1 MQHTEKQKQTF
12 LAGLIKRCTGFL
24 ALVSVA
30 VATMLPTQTSAQSA
44 GVANF
49 PDKPVKLVVPFP
61 AGGASDILARLVGKE
76 LSELWK
82 QTVLIE
88 NKPGA
93 AGHLGGQYVATSKP
107 DGYTMLVA
115 DLSILTMTPS
125 LMDKMTYNPAK
136 ELASVAI
143 IAYSPHILVVKNQM
157 PVKTFDE
164 FIAYAKAQKN
174 PLSIGVTLGTST
186 HLAGVVLSKSLGFD
200 YNFIGY
206 KGGAQV
212 VSDLAG
218 GQIDST
224 LNSFLATYPMVKAG
238 NFRLIAVASPKRF
251 GQIPDTMTI
260 AERSPGFVTGSFQG
274 VVTAAGTPP
283 EIVAKINADILKVV
297 AKPEVQKRF
306 VELGSES
313 VTYNPVEMQKWL
325 VDQTAYWGK
334 VIKDNNIKLQ

>member
-1 MQHTEKQKQTF
+1 MS
-12 LAGLIKRCTGFL
+12 IKVVTKCVL
-24 ALVSVA
+24 SAAMWLSAMAPIMSPNSA
-30 VATMLPTQTSAQSA
+30 VAQTTAA
-44 GVANF
+44 ANF
-49 PDKPVKLVVPFP
+49 PDKAVKLVVPFP

-76 LSELWK
+76 LSDLWK
-82 QTVLIE
+82 QTVLVE

-136 ELASVAI
+136 ELTSVAI

-174 PLSIGVTLGTST
+174 PVSVGVTLGTST
-186 HLAGVVLSKSLGFD
+186 HLAGVVLSKSLGFE

-238 NFRLIAVASPKRF
+238 NFRLLAVASPKRF
-251 GQIPDTMTI
+251 GLIPETMTI
-260 AERSPGFVTGSFQG
+260 AERSPDFVTGSFQG

-283 EIVAKINADILKVV
+283 EIVAKFNADIMKVV

-306 VELGSES
+306 SELGSEG
-313 VTYNPVEMQKWL
+313 VPYNPVAMQKWL

>member
-1 MQHTEKQKQTF
+1 MQHTEKKKQTS

-24 ALVSVA
+24 ALISVA
-30 VATMLPTQTSAQSA
+30 VATMLPTQASAQSA
-44 GVANF
+44 GAANF
-49 PDKPVKLVVPFP
+49 PDKPVKLIVPFP

-93 AGHLGGQYVATSKP
+93 AGHLGGQYVAASKP

-136 ELASVAI
+136 ELTSVAI

>member
-1 MQHTEKQKQTF
+1 MLQTKKTTKSISG
-12 LAGLIKRCTGFL
+12 GLIKRLSGVL
-24 ALVSVA
+24 
-30 VATMLPTQTSAQSA
+30 TMLGILATTIFSTDVVAQGGA
-44 GVANF
+44 VANF

-136 ELASVAI
+136 ELTSVAI

-174 PLSIGVTLGTST
+174 PISIGVTLGTST
-186 HLAGVVLSKSLGFD
+186 HLAGVVLSKSLGFE

-260 AERSPGFVTGSFQG
+260 AERSPNFVTGSFQG

-283 EIVAKINADILKVV
+283 EIVAKINADIMKVV

-306 VELGSES
+306 AELGSES
-313 VTYNPVEMQKWL
+313 VSYNPVEMQKWL

>member
-1 MQHTEKQKQTF
+1 MLRTEKQKQTS
-12 LAGLIKRCTGFL
+12 LAGLIKRCVGFL
-24 ALVSVA
+24 ALVSTA
-30 VATMLPTQTSAQSA
+30 VATILPTHTWAQSA
-44 GVANF
+44 GLANF

-82 QTVLIE
+82 QTVLVE

-125 LMDKMTYNPAK
+125 LMDKMTYNPSK
-136 ELASVAI
+136 ELTSVAI

-174 PLSIGVTLGTST
+174 PVSIGVTLGTST
-186 HLAGVVLSKSLGFD
+186 HLAGVVLSKSLGFE

-224 LNSFLATYPMVKAG
+224 LNSFLATYPMVEAG

-260 AERSPGFVTGSFQG
+260 GERSPGFVTGSFQG

-283 EIVAKINADILKVV
+283 DIVAKINADIMKVV

-325 VDQTAYWGK
+325 VDQTEYWGK

>member
-1 MQHTEKQKQTF
+1 MLRTKKQKQTF
-12 LAGLIKRCTGFL
+12 LIGLIKRSIGFL
-24 ALVSVA
+24 AIVSTA
-30 VATMLPTQTSAQSA
+30 VATMLPTQASAQSTGA
-44 GVANF
+44 ANF

-93 AGHLGGQYVATSKP
+93 AGHLGGQYVAASKP

-136 ELASVAI
+136 ELTSVAI

-174 PLSIGVTLGTST
+174 PVSIGVTLGTST
-186 HLAGVVLSKSLGFD
+186 HLAGVVLSKSLGFE

-224 LNSFLATYPMVKAG
+224 LNSFLATYPMVKSG

-283 EIVAKINADILKVV
+283 EIVAKINADIMKVV

-313 VTYNPVEMQKWL
+313 ITYNPIEMQKWL

>member
-49 PDKPVKLVVPFP
+49 PDKPVKLIVPFP

-93 AGHLGGQYVATSKP
+93 AGHLGGQYVATSQP

-136 ELASVAI
+136 ELTSVAI

>member
-1 MQHTEKQKQTF
+1 MLRTEKQKQTS

-24 ALVSVA
+24 ALVGVA
-30 VATMLPTQTSAQSA
+30 VATMLSTQASAQSA
-44 GVANF
+44 GAANF

>member
-1 MQHTEKQKQTF
+1 MLQTKKTTKSISG
-12 LAGLIKRCTGFL
+12 GLIK
-24 ALVSVA
+24 LVSGAFIAFGILVTTMFSTEVVA
-30 VATMLPTQTSAQSA
+30 QVGAA
-44 GVANF
+44 ANF

-93 AGHLGGQYVATSKP
+93 AGHLGGQYVASSKP

-136 ELASVAI
+136 ELTSVAI

-174 PLSIGVTLGTST
+174 PVSIGVTLGTST
-186 HLAGVVLSKSLGFD
+186 HLAGVVLSKSLGFE

-251 GQIPDTMTI
+251 GPIPDTMTI
-260 AERSPGFVTGSFQG
+260 AERSPDFVTGSFQG
-274 VVTAAGTPP
+274 VVTAAGTPA
-283 EIVAKINADILKVV
+283 EIVAKINADIMKVV

-306 VELGSES
+306 AELGSES
-313 VTYNPVEMQKWL
+313 VSYNPVQMQKWL

>member
-44 GVANF
+44 GAANF
-49 PDKPVKLVVPFP
+49 PDKPVKLIVPFP

-93 AGHLGGQYVATSKP
+93 AGHLGGQYVAASKP

-136 ELASVAI
+136 ELTSVAI

>member
-1 MQHTEKQKQTF
+1 MLTK
-12 LAGLIKRCTGFL
+12 ALIQR
-24 ALVSVA
+24 ALSAIACIGTVA
-30 VATMLPTQTSAQSA
+30 AMVVPSTAASQASAAS
-44 GVANF
+44 NF

-93 AGHLGGQYVATSKP
+93 AGHLGGQYVASSKP

-115 DLSILTMTPS
+115 DLSSLTMTPS
-125 LMDKMTYNPAK
+125 LLDKMTYNPAK
-136 ELASVAI
+136 ELTSVAI
-143 IAYSPHILVVKNQM
+143 LAYSPHILVVKNQM

-174 PLSIGVTLGTST
+174 PVSIGVTLGTAT
-186 HLAGVVLSKSLGFD
+186 HLSGVVLSKSLGFE

-251 GQIPDTMTI
+251 GQIPDTITI
-260 AERSPGFVTGSFQG
+260 GERVPGFVTGSFQG

-283 EIVAKINADILKVV
+283 AIVAKINADIMKVV

-306 VELGSES
+306 AELGSES
-313 VTYNPVEMQKWL
+313 VTYNPAEMQKWL

>member
-1 MQHTEKQKQTF
+1 MIQTKKTTKSISG
-12 LAGLIKRCTGFL
+12 GLIK
-24 ALVSVA
+24 LVSGVL
-30 VATMLPTQTSAQSA
+30 TMLGILATTIFSTDVVAQGGA
-44 GVANF
+44 AANF

-82 QTVLIE
+82 QTVVIE

-93 AGHLGGQYVATSKP
+93 AGHLGGQYVATAKA

-136 ELASVAI
+136 ELTSVAI

-174 PLSIGVTLGTST
+174 PVSIGVTLGTST
-186 HLAGVVLSKSLGFD
+186 HLAGVVLSKSLGFEF
-200 YNFIGY
+200 NFIGY

-238 NFRLIAVASPKRF
+238 NFKLIAVASPKRF

-260 AERSPGFVTGSFQG
+260 AERSPDFVTGSFQG

-283 EIVAKINADILKVV
+283 EIVAKINADIMKVV

-306 VELGSES
+306 VELGSEG
-313 VTYNPVEMQKWL
+313 VAYNPVEMQKWL

>member
-1 MQHTEKQKQTF
+1 MERTEKQKQTS
-12 LAGLIKRCTGFL
+12 LAGLIKRCAGFL

-30 VATMLPTQTSAQSA
+30 VATMLPTQASAQSA
-44 GVANF
+44 GAANF
-49 PDKPVKLVVPFP
+49 PDKPVKLIVPFP

-93 AGHLGGQYVATSKP
+93 AGHLGGQYVAASKP

-136 ELASVAI
+136 ELTSVAI

-224 LNSFLATYPMVKAG
+224 LNGFLATYPMVKAG